1 MSWFSIPDSLSPW
14 LVTLILVY
22 ASLPVLIY
30 YAIPFMFYGNRST
43 KRRIIIYV
51 LGDIGHSPR
60 MCYHARSFTG
70 KGFQV
75 ELCGYVDS
83 QLPNF
88 IAEDPNITVHTIPRI
103 SEFGMLRKVIFQI
116 LVIVSKL
123 WELRGSDYLLVQ
135 NPPSIP
141 LFPIIACYRLTGC
154 KIIID
159 WHNLAYSILK
169 LKLKCST
176 WHPLVLVAIFIE
188 WFFGRFSNYHI
199 TVTDAMKEFLIKK
212 FKFNGKKIVVLH
224 DRPPVQ
230 FYPFNELTEKKTR
243 EMALK
248 TEPFIRDLI
257 PEGFDINNGDKII
270 VTSTSFTPD
279 EDIGILLGALKIYE
293 SSHDKFDNKLPQILC
308 FITGKGPLKEKYMKQ
323 VEETKWN
330 VCHVEFVWLSSEDY
344 PKLLRLCDYGVSL
357 HTSSSGLDLP
367 MKILDMFGSGL
378 PVIAMNYPVLDELVT
393 HGENGLKFT
402 DRREL
407 HESLIFAMK
416 DAELSK
422 KLKEGAMRESSNR
435 WDSTWE
441 KAMSEIKVIH

>member
-1 MSWFSIPDSLSPW
+1 MALFSIPDTLSPW
-14 LVTLILVY
+14 LVTLILIYV
-22 ASLPVLIY
+22 SLPILIY
-30 YAIPFMFYGNRST
+30 YAIPFLFYGNRST
-43 KRRIIIYV
+43 KKRIIIFV

-60 MCYHARSFTG
+60 MCYHAQSFAA

-75 ELCGYVDS
+75 EFCGYVDS

-103 SEFGMLRKVIFQI
+103 AEFGMARKVIFQI
-116 LVIVSKL
+116 LIIISKL
-123 WELRGSDYLLVQ
+123 WDLRGSDYLLVQ

-141 LFPIIACYRLTGC
+141 LFPIIAGYRLTGC

-169 LKLKCST
+169 LKLKCSS
-176 WHPLVLVAIFIE
+176 WHPLVIIAICIE
-188 WFFGRFSNYHI
+188 FFFGRFANYHL
-199 TVTDAMKEFLIKK
+199 TVTDAMKEFLIDS
-212 FKFNGKKIVVLH
+212 FKFSAKKIVVLH
-224 DRPPVQ
+224 DRPPAQ
-230 FYPFNELTEKKTR
+230 FVPFKETPEFTR
-243 EMALK
+243 EMALR
-248 TEPFIRDLI
+248 TEPYIKNLI
-257 PEGFDINNGDKII
+257 PEGFDITKGDKII

-293 SSHDKFDNKLPQILC
+293 SSHEKFDKNLPKILC
-308 FITGKGPLKEKYMKQ
+308 FITGKGPLKEQYMKQ
-323 VEETKWN
+323 VAETKWN

-378 PVIAMNYPVLDELVT
+378 PVIAMNYPVLNELVT
-393 HGENGLKFT
+393 HGQNGLKFT

-416 DAELSK
+416 DSEIYTTLKKGAVIESK
-422 KLKEGAMRESSNR
+422 NR

-441 KAMSEIKVIH
+441 KAMKGINVIH

>member
-1 MSWFSIPDSLSPW
+1 MALFSIPDTLSPW

-22 ASLPVLIY
+22 MSLPIVIY
-30 YAIPFMFYGNRST
+30 YAIPFLFYGNRST
-43 KRRIIIYV
+43 KKRIIIYV

-60 MCYHARSFTG
+60 MCYHAQSFAM

-75 ELCGYVDS
+75 EFCGYVDS

-88 IAEDPNITVHTIPRI
+88 ITKNHNITIHPIPRI
-103 SEFGMLRKVIFQI
+103 NQFGMVHKVIFQI

-141 LFPIIACYRLTGC
+141 LFPIITFYRLIGC

-169 LKLKCST
+169 LKLKCSS
-176 WHPLVLVAIFIE
+176 WHPLVIVAIFVE
-188 WFFGRFSNYHI
+188 LFFGRFANYHL
-199 TVTDAMKEFLIKK
+199 TVTDAMKAFLINS
-212 FKFNGKKIVVLH
+212 FKFNDKKIVVLH

-230 FYPFNELTEKKTR
+230 FVPFKETPELTR
-243 EMALK
+243 DMALH
-248 TEPFIRDLI
+248 TEPFIKDLI
-257 PEGFDINNGDKII
+257 PEGFDITKGDKII

-293 SSHDKFDNKLPQILC
+293 SSYEKFDNNLPKILC
-308 FITGKGPLKEKYMKQ
+308 FITGKGPLREQYMKQ
-323 VEETKWN
+323 VAETKWN

-393 HGENGLKFT
+393 HGQNGLKFT

-416 DAELSK
+416 DPEIYQTLRKGAIEESK
-422 KLKEGAMRESSNR
+422 NR

-441 KAMSEIKVIH
+441 KSMKEINLIH